1 MDLKKKLES
10 VADNFSEWFQSK
22 SEYIG
27 SLFSFIFKIGIPI
40 AIFLLLNHYAGIYG
54 GERVMELCL
63 GFGLALCVIAFFG
76 FLALVILT
84 GIVYIFMLIIKIF
97 DVNDHLPN
105 FDPHHPFN

>member
-1 MDLKKKLES
+1 MDLKKKIGS
-10 VADNFSEWFQSK
+10 ISEWFQSK

-27 SLFSFIFKIGIPI
+27 SLFSFIFKVGIPI

-63 GFGLALCVIAFFG
+63 GFGLVLCVIAFFA
-76 FLALVILT
+76 FLALVLLT

-97 DVNDHLPN
+97 DFGNHLPN
-105 FDPHHPFN
+105 FDPHHPFD